1 MSTQPWPPTVQQE
14 HPNHVVQ
21 LWVPGNPVPKARP
34 RLARGHVHSA
44 PRTVEAEQR
53 ILSYLKS
60 QYPRL
65 RPVYGSL
72 GVTLRFWIAA
82 TKKGERSLRQP
93 DLDNLIKLVWDS
105 FNGVVWHDDSQ
116 VDKVEA
122 TAFRWSPEPHTDI
135 VVYRLAMEP

>member
-1 MSTQPWPPTVQQE
+1 MTAPAHALPLV
-14 HPNHVVQ
+14 N
-21 LWVPGNPVPKARP
+21 LYVPGNPVPKARP
-34 RLARGHVHSA
+34 RLARGHVYTP
-44 PRTVEAEQR
+44 PRTVHAEER
-53 ILSYLKS
+53 LLEYLKIK
-60 QYPRL
+60 YPRL

-135 VVYRLAMEP
+135 VVYQLTMEPVA